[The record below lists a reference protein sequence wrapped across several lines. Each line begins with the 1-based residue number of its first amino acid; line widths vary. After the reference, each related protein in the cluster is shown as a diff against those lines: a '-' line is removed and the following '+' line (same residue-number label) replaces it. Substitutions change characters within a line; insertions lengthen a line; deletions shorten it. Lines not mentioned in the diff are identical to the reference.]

1 MLLYAAWT
9 DIRFRR
15 VPNLLIVIGFFS
27 GFFLIA
33 YLEGLFSLP
42 NALLGA
48 LIGFAVLI
56 PLYLMRWM
64 GAGDVKLLALVGLY
78 LGSEDIWIAIAYTAF
93 SGGALAILYLLK
105 PYVLHKGLKSKKETL
120 PYAVAILFGTMITLG
135 IR

>member
-15 VPNLLIVIGFFS
+15 VPNHLIAIGFFS
-27 GFFLIA
+27 GFVLISS
-33 YLEGLFSLP
+33 LEGLSGLP
-42 NALLGA
+42 NAFLGA
-48 LIGFAVLI
+48 LIGFCTLF

-78 LGSEDIWIAIAYTAF
+78 LGPEDIWMAIAYTAF
-93 SGGALAILYLLK
+93 SGGLLALLQLLRIRFSRGGIK
-105 PYVLHKGLKSKKETL
+105 TENVTL

-135 IR
+135 IH